1 MKTVRNL
8 LAACVPA
15 LVLAACGGGDSLDI
29 AEPGVRLV
37 HASPIATD
45 VSLVRESDD
54 TVIVADAAYPY
65 ASDYIDVD
73 SGLSDWTV
81 RTVVGDLVVDTV
93 TIDAEHGKKYSVIVA
108 PDSPVTNGAYLVVD
122 PYEKPLG
129 SDSTRLRAFN
139 ATYATG
145 AIDVYMT
152 AVGTNI
158 AGPGVNPLIAGVEAK
173 TAGPASGDDSAD
185 LPAGDFQVTLA
196 AAGTKTILFTGKLS
210 IGPDRDLLMVVVPIV
225 PVPGGIQDFAK
236 IEGDP
241 GMTEVMPCADS
252 PSPPIPVCS

>member
-29 AEPGVRLV
+29 ADPGMRLV
-37 HASPIATD
+37 HASPNATD
-45 VSLVRESDD
+45 VSLFRESDGR
-54 TVIVADAAYPY
+54 VIVADAAYPY
-65 ASDYIDVD
+65 ASDYIDVA

-81 RTVVGDLVVDTV
+81 RTSVGGIVVDTLTV
-93 TIDAEHGKKYSVIVA
+93 DASRGKKYSVVVA
-108 PDSPVTNGAYLVVD
+108 PDSPVTNSAYLIMD

-129 SDSTRLRAFN
+129 SDSSRLRVFN
-139 ATYATG
+139 ATYASG
-145 AIDVYMT
+145 DVDVYMN

-158 AGPGVNPLIAGVEAK
+158 ADPGVNPLIADIESK
-173 TAGPASGDDSAD
+173 TAGPMSGEDSVD
-185 LPAGDFQVTLA
+185 LPGGDFQLTLA

-210 IGPDRDLLMVVVPIV
+210 IGPDRDLLLVVVPIV
-225 PVPGGIQDFAK
+225 PVPGGIQVFAK

-241 GMTEVMPCADS
+241 GMTEVPPCVVS
-252 PSPPIPVCS
+252 PSPPMPVCS